1 MIREKAMDVKKYF
14 GKRYLYRYLIVIVS
28 MMLNG
33 LGVALMRI
41 SCMGTDPFS
50 SMNYSFS
57 EFFHIPLGTVVILVS
72 CILLGLSFFTMRSSL
87 GFGTVANM
95 ALLGTSADLW
105 TSLITRAAGHEISF
119 AGTEALALRTLLVCL
134 GILCM
139 IFFNSFYI
147 SANSGMSPYDALG
160 FIIEKLSGGFPFKW
174 ARVVTDIVC
183 VVIAYLVAGRNGS
196 QWELIGIGTVIMAF
210 GTGPLLSFFK
220 EHIAQP
226 FVRRMCDAG
235 W

>member
-1 MIREKAMDVKKYF
+1 MDVKKYF
-14 GKRYLYRYLIVIVS
+14 SRQYVYRYIIIVVS

-33 LGVALMRI
+33 LGVGLMRI

-57 EFFHIPLGTVVILVS
+57 AFFHISLGTVVILVS
-72 CILLGLSFFTMRSSL
+72 CLLLGLSLFTMRSSL

-95 ALLGTSADLW
+95 VLLGTSADVW
-105 TSLITRAAGHEISF
+105 DHFITKAAGHEISF
-119 AGTEALALRTLLVCL
+119 VGMEELPLRVLLVCM

-147 SANSGMSPYDALG
+147 SADLGMSPYDALG

-174 ARVVTDIVC
+174 ARVVTDVIC
-183 VVIAYLVAGRNGS
+183 VAVTFFVAGKGGS

-210 GTGPLLSFFK
+210 GTGPLLAFFK
-220 EHIAQP
+220 VRIAQP
-226 FVRRMCDAG
+226 FVKKVCG
-235 W
+235 ELQEN

>member
-1 MIREKAMDVKKYF
+1 MDVKKYF
-14 GKRYLYRYLIVIVS
+14 GKKYLYLIVTAS

-33 LGVALMRI
+33 LGLSLMRI

-57 EFFHIPLGTVVILVS
+57 EFFHVPLGAVVIFVS
-72 CILLGLSFFTMRSSL
+72 CMLLGLSFFAMRSSL
-87 GFGTVANM
+87 GFGTAANM
-95 ALLGTSADLW
+95 ALLGTSADMW

-119 AGTEALALRTLLVCL
+119 DGTEALAFRTILVCL

-147 SANSGMSPYDALG
+147 SADLGMSPYDALG

-183 VVIAYLVAGRNGS
+183 VVIAYFVAGRNGS

-226 FVRRMCDAG
+226 FVSRMCEK
-235 W
+235 